1 MLNLTLLLLVCLRR
15 RWGSVLE
22 VTSPGSLRPFR
33 GRILPDVQRSL
44 IGTSDYLHR
53 GIGPDGRLLCPEHRL
68 DHTGRSARSIVI
80 DSALHA
86 LTGKDEYFDRACSR
100 ALTTD
105 ARLAPDPEHGS
116 WIYHPGRL
124 DPNNMSTSVIDS
136 GDCTDA
142 LATFLLQFSD
152 RIEEDLRRRLEAT
165 IVRNCDTYLVGA
177 AETKEVPNQRL
188 WGAMGLAAAYR
199 VIGDQ
204 RWKDSVLRSLEV
216 SFADQNPDGSFPYH
230 PSPTDYGLHKA
241 ASGATIYYHSRHL
254 AFAHYACQLCDEPNA
269 FNANFQ
275 QGLNFLLATISPEG
289 FKPLLL
295 DSKPWFWQGPLEAG
309 SHPYDLYA
317 IAALAEPA
325 AADDILGH
333 SLGCLLATQ
342 DDDGAFRGV
351 PAGPRG
357 FNCRHFHTA
366 DIAWLA
372 RAAEL
377 APLVP
382 YYSPTGSLPDQKT
395 QLFPDGGLVR
405 VQTAESCALISI
417 SSGERNILYGAR
429 AGAGEIV
436 YFGRRSAGW
445 RNSVERWTL
454 PDHLIPGWYASAGL
468 NIRSNIRSYLHQNQS
483 NRDLRF
489 RLYIARTR
497 LKSGR
502 PFDSIHSFITDMR
515 AEAAAALR
523 PVRHTR
529 HSRSCHATAFE
540 DSVSIDTVLASGDG
554 SMVDGIT
561 LHSEYRLDRQRL
573 SITETLR
580 SVAFENNI
588 YFRPPPGVRDLA
600 CEPDCEWDTVAGT
613 LIFRPQGQDASIRIQ
628 FEL

>member
-1 MLNLTLLLLVCLRR
+1 M
-15 RWGSVLE
+15 
-22 VTSPGSLRPFR
+22 TSTGLLRPFR

-53 GIGPDGRLLCPEHRL
+53 GIGVDGRLLCPEHGL

-86 LTGKDEYFDRACSR
+86 LTGKDEYFDRAHSR

-105 ARLAPDPEHGS
+105 ARLAPDPEHGA

-142 LATFLLQFSD
+142 LSTFLLQFSD
-152 RIEEDLRRRLEAT
+152 RIEEDIRLRLEAT
-165 IVRNCDTYLVGA
+165 ITRNCDTYLMGA
-177 AETKEVPNQRL
+177 SETKEVPNQRL

-199 VIGDQ
+199 VIGHQ

-230 PSPTDYGLHKA
+230 PSPTAYGLHNA

-254 AFAHYACQLCDEPNA
+254 AFAHYARQLCDEPNA
-269 FNANFQ
+269 FDVNFQ
-275 QGLNFLLATISPEG
+275 RGLNFLLAMISPEG

-317 IAALAEPA
+317 IAALAESDSV
-325 AADDILGH
+325 DDVLGH
-333 SLGCLLATQ
+333 SLGRLLATQ

-351 PAGPRG
+351 PAGLQG

-377 APLVP
+377 SPLVP
-382 YYSPTGSLPDQKT
+382 AYGHSHSLPDQEI
-395 QLFPDGGLVR
+395 QFFPDGGLIR
-405 VQTAESCALISI
+405 MQTPESCALVSI

-436 YFGRRSAGW
+436 YFGRRSSGW
-445 RNSVERWTL
+445 RNFVERWSL
-454 PDHLIPGWYASAGL
+454 PDPLIPGWYVSGGL
-468 NIRSNIRSYLHQNQS
+468 DIRSNIRAYLKQNQS

-489 RLYIARTR
+489 RLYVARTR

-502 PFDSIHSFITDMR
+502 PFDSIRSFITDMR
-515 AEAAAALR
+515 VETAAALR

-529 HSRSCHATAFE
+529 HTRSCHAEVLE
-540 DSVSIDTVLASGDG
+540 DSVSIDTGLASSDG
-554 SMVDGIT
+554 SIVDGIT
-561 LHSEYRLDRQRL
+561 LHSEYRLDGRRL
-573 SITETLR
+573 SITETLK
-580 SVAFENNI
+580 SVAFDNAI
-588 YFRPPPGVRDLA
+588 YFRPPPGVHDLL
-600 CEPDCEWDTVAGT
+600 CESDCEWDAVGGT
-613 LIFRPQGQDASIRIQ
+613 LIFRPQGIDARIRIH